1 MTRDQLL
8 QLRFFPWYTHDSRE
22 LFSARVPRFV
32 FLLLC
37 FGDYGFL
44 VRDTDT
50 RFFCTSSYIELETI
64 CDLVER

>member
-8 QLRFFPWYTHDSRE
+8 ELRFFPWYTHDSRE

-32 FLLLC
+32 LLLLS

-50 RFFCTSSYIELETI
+50 RFFVLAGLSSLKLPVIW
-64 CDLVER
+64 RS